1 VWYAGEPE
9 GLAEREE
16 LSPVFQEDGDWQDI
30 QMDVLGT

>member
-1 VWYAGEPE
+1 MQHAGEPE

-16 LSPVFQEDGDWQDI
+16 LLLVFQEDGDRQDI